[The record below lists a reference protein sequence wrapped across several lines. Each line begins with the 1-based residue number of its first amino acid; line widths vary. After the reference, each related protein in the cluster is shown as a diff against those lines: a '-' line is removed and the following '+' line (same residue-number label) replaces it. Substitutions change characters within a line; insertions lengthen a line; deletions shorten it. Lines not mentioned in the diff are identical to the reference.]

1 MMDRLSVFLITRDPG
16 ILDDLRTCAEQRSL
30 PYDLERHWP
39 HPHIARDEA
48 EQRSTVFLIELADSA
63 ANTIDL
69 IRSYPN
75 NPALVIARAGSED
88 AVCALHMETGC
99 EFVIR
104 DDEGRYVSLLPTL
117 IRKVLRER
125 DREETAGDMLRSSEH
140 RYEELIQAIPDVV
153 YKIDPSG
160 HFLFV
165 NEAVRALGY
174 APEELIGRHFS
185 EMLVPEEVPRVSRN
199 QMLSR
204 MRGTITGPQ
213 SAPGLFDERRTG
225 ERRTRGLEVR
235 LRTKGNGGD
244 LVGSVSAFGEIAA
257 TGHYHADIQR
267 RFFTGTVGI
276 IRDIT
281 PRKRAERMLQR
292 LSIAVEQS
300 RAAICI
306 TEPDGIVVYAN
317 PHFFRLNRFRPEE
330 FIGQNMF
337 VLMQDYVQEETV
349 EEITR
354 AIKSETVWEGDTIV
368 WRGDGESYWSWMKVF
383 PIVGG
388 SGDVSDFVFFQ
399 EDITD
404 RKQSETFLRER
415 VRDQDDLLRDMHE
428 QTKTCIEVIEGLVSM
443 RAAGLRGTPAERE
456 FEAVIAQ
463 VRAVSAV
470 MRGMIVGTTPPLV
483 NLDGFLNQE
492 FPQVCQ
498 ALNVPPEEVTAEI
511 DLSIARVSAQVAVP
525 LAVALDQIVTVLI
538 GFGQVRYLQLV
549 GGSENDESWITISH
563 GGRDHLSA
571 PEHALAVRI
580 VEAMAMR
587 MDGTFTHRDGASY
600 RLTFQSTP

>member
-1 MMDRLSVFLITRDPG
+1 MMDRLSVFLITQDPVL
-16 ILDDLRTCAEQRSL
+16 LDDFRACAAQRSL
-30 PYDLERHWP
+30 AYDVERHWP
-39 HPHIARDEA
+39 HPQIARDEA
-48 EQRSTVFLIELADSA
+48 ERRTIVFLVELADSA

-75 NPALVIARAGSED
+75 NPTLVIARHGSED
-88 AVCALHMETGC
+88 AVCALHAETGC

-104 DDEGRYVSLLPTL
+104 DEAGRFISLLPTL

-174 APEELIGRHFS
+174 TPDELIGRHFS
-185 EMLVPEEVPRVSRN
+185 EILVAEEVPRVSRN

-204 MRGTITGPQ
+204 MRGVITGPQ

-225 ERRTRGLEVR
+225 ERRTKGLEVR
-235 LRTKGNGGD
+235 LRTKGSGGD

-306 TEPDGIVVYAN
+306 TEPDGTVVYAN
-317 PHFFRLNRFRPEE
+317 PHFLRLNRFRPEE

-354 AIKSETVWEGDTIV
+354 AINSETVWEGDTIV

-415 VRDQDDLLRDMHE
+415 VRDQDDLLRDMNE
-428 QTKTCIEVIEGLVSM
+428 QTKNCLEVIEGLISL
-443 RAAGLRGTPAERE
+443 RAAGLRGTPTEPE
-456 FEAVIAQ
+456 LDGILGQ

-470 MRGMIVGTTPPLV
+470 MRGLLVGSTPPLV
-483 NLDGFLNQE
+483 NLDEFFQLE
-492 FPQVCQ
+492 FPQVCR

-511 DLSIARVSAQVAVP
+511 DLSITRVPAQLAVP
-525 LAVALDQIVTVLI
+525 LAVAVDQIVTVLI
-538 GFGQVRYLQLV
+538 GVGRVRYLQV
-549 GGSENDESWITISH
+549 ESGSDNDESWITIAH
-563 GGRDHLSA
+563 GGHDHLST
-571 PEHALAVRI
+571 PDHALVIRI
-580 VEAMAMR
+580 VEAMAVR
-587 MDGTFTHRDGASY
+587 MDGTFTHRDGATY

>member
-1 MMDRLSVFLITRDPG
+1 MTDRLGVFLITQDPML
-16 ILDDLRTCAEQRSL
+16 LDDLRACTTQRSL
-30 PYDLERHWP
+30 AYDVERYWP
-39 HPHIARDEA
+39 HPQIARGEA
-48 EQRSTVFLIELADSA
+48 ERRNIVFLVELADSA

-75 NPALVIARAGSED
+75 NPTLIIARPGAED
-88 AVCALHMETGC
+88 AVCAIHAETGC

-104 DDEGRYVSLLPTL
+104 DEERRFVSLLPTL

-160 HFLFV
+160 YFLFV
-165 NEAVRALGY
+165 NDAVHALGY
-174 APEELIGRHFS
+174 TPDELIGRHFS
-185 EMLVPEEVPRVSRN
+185 EILVAEEVPRVSRN

-204 MRGTITGPQ
+204 MRGIITGPQ

-225 ERRTRGLEVR
+225 ERRTKGLEVR
-235 LRTKGNGGD
+235 LRAKGSGGD

-257 TGHYHADIQR
+257 TGHYHADTQR

-306 TEPDGIVVYAN
+306 TEPDGTVVYAN
-317 PHFFRLNRFRPEE
+317 PHFLRLNRFRPEE

-349 EEITR
+349 DEITR
-354 AIKSETVWEGDTIV
+354 AINSETVWEGDTIV

-415 VRDQDDLLRDMHE
+415 VRDQDDLLRDMNE
-428 QTKTCIEVIEGLVSM
+428 QTKNCLEVIEGLISLRV
-443 RAAGLRGTPAERE
+443 AGLRGTPTEPE
-456 FEAVIAQ
+456 LDAVIGQ

-470 MRGMIVGTTPPLV
+470 IRGLLVGSNPPLV
-483 NLDGFLNQE
+483 NLDE
-492 FPQVCQ
+492 FFDLELPQVCRV
-498 ALNVPPEEVTAEI
+498 LNVPPEDVTAEI
-511 DLSIARVSAQVAVP
+511 DLSITRVPARIAVP
-525 LAVALDQIVTVLI
+525 LAVAVDQIVTVLI
-538 GFGQVRYLQLV
+538 GVGQVRYLQV
-549 GGSENDESWITISH
+549 ESGFDNGESWITISH
-563 GGRDHLSA
+563 GGHDHLST
-571 PEHALAVRI
+571 PNHALGIRI
-580 VEAMAMR
+580 IEAMAVR
-587 MDGTFTHRDGASY
+587 MDGTFTHRDGATY
-600 RLTFQSTP
+600 RLTFQSAP